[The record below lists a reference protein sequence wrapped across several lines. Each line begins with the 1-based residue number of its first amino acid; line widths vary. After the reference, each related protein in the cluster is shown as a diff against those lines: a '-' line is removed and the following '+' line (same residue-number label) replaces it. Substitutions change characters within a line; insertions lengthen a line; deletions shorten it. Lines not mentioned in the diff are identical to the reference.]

1 MLHLELTI
9 GSQLRKHSY
18 DSKTCSILPDS
29 VEEIS
34 VPGVIDICKSE
45 PGDNFEYA
53 RWVLSDTTSPQPTSP
68 PSSQVVFLDGYLNMR
83 KYTNGSCTAI
93 DQINSIKLNDCS
105 ERSFTTST
113 STIITMKTFT
123 SSNCETGTENN
134 IETISY
140 QGGVC
145 DSTVKPYE
153 TTGFIYTVSPKI
165 TSDQTVP
172 RVTRRS
178 DYCNRYRYEN
188 YICELTLAPFHLSDY
203 TSRDDL
209 CEADPQT
216 GSTFLLNVCMK
227 GYNYTLG
234 MKIHHF
240 SILIIG
246 CDELWILTMECE
258 VT

>member
-9 GSQLRKHSY
+9 GSQLRLHSY

-29 VEEIS
+29 VESIS
-34 VPGVIDICKSE
+34 VPGVIDICKRE
-45 PGDNFEYA
+45 NGDYAEYA

-68 PSSQVVFLDGYLNMR
+68 PSSQVVFLDGYLNIR

-93 DQINSIKLNDCS
+93 DEINSRKLNDCS
-105 ERSFTTST
+105 EGEFTTAT
-113 STIITMKTFT
+113 STIITIKTFT
-123 SSNCETGTENN
+123 VSNCETGTEKS

-145 DSTVKPYE
+145 HSTVTPYGT

-165 TSDQTVP
+165 TSDLTVP
-172 RVTRRS
+172 RVTKRS
-178 DYCNRYRYEN
+178 DYRNRYRFEN
-188 YICELTLAPFHLSDY
+188 YICELTHAPFHLSDY

-234 MKIHHF
+234 MKIYHL
-240 SILIIG
+240 SI
-246 CDELWILTMECE
+246 
-258 VT
+258 